1 MKGVTLLV
9 GHAGH
14 SWRDWLDLRLGDRV
28 LVVGDPAN
36 AEHGAPGRVV
46 RVVGE
51 KVDAW
56 RMVGTIDFLR
66 NPLGWLAA
74 IGELVT
80 EDCVLVTPTVRDS
93 PAARHSLLAM
103 AQMVGVEEIL
113 MPDGFLAERWGWP
126 VGPELVKLS
135 ADFPDMVKDAQ
146 RRARWLELIEDCDGH
161 EVRLSDVRTMG
172 VRLGSGVRAEN
183 EFGLGEVSGGVLH
196 LVTREMLDDEMI
208 SRMLDEF
215 HVSKV
220 SLVHPRSYHG
230 LICSF
235 AHEDGEDFGMG
246 VIKRFD
252 EMRGVMEVL
261 NTAVVPAPVRVMK
274 VGTFRVDSKGKEIGE
289 QAPWSV

>member
-1 MKGVTLLV
+1 MGVTLLV

-14 SWRDWLDLRLGDRV
+14 SWRDWLESNLRGSP
-28 LVVGDPAN
+28 LVVAN
-36 AEHGAPGRVV
+36 PRDAAYGYPGRIAWFEDGKE
-46 RVVGE
+46 RGWRLVGN
-51 KVDAW
+51 
-56 RMVGTIDFLR
+56 IDFLK
-66 NPLGWLAA
+66 NPVSWLAGALEFTWDYPA
-74 IGELVT
+74 IY
-80 EDCVLVTPTVRDS
+80 VLPEATNSALCRQV
-93 PAARHSLLAM
+93 LLSF
-103 AQMVGVEEIL
+103 AQAVHPERIV
-113 MPDGFLAERWGWP
+113 LAEGSVAENWGWP
-126 VGPELVKLS
+126 VGPEIVPLS
-135 ADFPDMVKDAQ
+135 TDFPDMVREAQ
-146 RRARWLELIEDCDGH
+146 RRARWLELLENCEVH
-161 EVRLSDVRTMG
+161 EVRLNEVAMMG

-289 QAPWSV
+289 HNAWTV